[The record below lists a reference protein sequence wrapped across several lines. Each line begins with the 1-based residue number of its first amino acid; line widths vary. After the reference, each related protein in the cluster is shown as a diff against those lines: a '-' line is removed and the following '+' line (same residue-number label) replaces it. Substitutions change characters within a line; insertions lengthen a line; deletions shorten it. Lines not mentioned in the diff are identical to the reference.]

1 MLEDYI
7 IDDRL
12 RYENHYLRVAG
23 TDVQIGGVA
32 GAALLSAL
40 IVDTAEGARRGIAI
54 DSETDQ
60 AAWIQKYEQEV
71 RRDEWGLIVTE
82 IGLLNDAYIDMVTTE
97 TEWTDLCPNV
107 RLLDLALRLVRNY
120 MHYLTIEAF
129 GSHIWECV
137 PWQAPFA
144 QWLINAARVETR
156 RQLFLQT
163 DWMDA
168 VLVNA
173 LNEKL
178 LRAANDDTE
187 EPTLVFD
194 GEAVEDIFMRYYTWA
209 WNTYQAQLREIPGSQ
224 PRAAKHRNYMVEQ
237 ETDWTFL
244 SDEIQSLNEEQQELW
259 AKWLLDWQKF
269 ITRQLK
275 PERPVQFWEKK
286 VSEYQQRQL
295 TQFLRTQEKEWDYFK
310 CLSAAIYALRQMGYV
325 RRACVPR
332 EITRWMTEQ
341 LVNDYTTKNNQD
353 QFARAWKELT
363 RYNSEVIYYVKL
375 LKDYGVT
382 HFDSKK

>member
-1 MLEDYI
+1 MLEDYK

-12 RYENHYLRVAG
+12 RYENHYLRVSG

-40 IVDTAEGARRGIAI
+40 IVDTSEGARRGIAI
-54 DSETDQ
+54 DSEQDQ
-60 AAWIQKYEQEV
+60 AAWIQRYEQEV

-82 IGLLNDAYIDMVTTE
+82 IGLLNDAYIDLVTTE

-120 MHYLTIEAF
+120 MHYLTVEAF

-178 LRAANDDTE
+178 LHAANDDKE

-275 PERPVQFWEKK
+275 PERPVQFWVKG

-310 CLSAAIYALRQMGYV
+310 CLSAAIYALRQLGYV

-353 QFARAWKELT
+353 QFARAWKELS